1 MGLMQKIIKSILSP
15 LLIPFRPLIKPILKL
30 VDSMDSLSEV
40 LAAII
45 SQLPKFLE
53 LIAMLA
59 DPSKLI
65 KDVVFGLKT
74 GTYLI
79 YNSILDLFF
88 GNLSNSFKHSLENNN
103 NNNNNNNDKKEECV
117 KPTFLE
123 ILILVLCPPLAIF
136 IRKGL
141 KSFLTILI
149 TSILTYFYYLPGVL
163 FASLHIL

>member
-15 LLIPFRPLIKPILKL
+15 LLIPFRPIMKPIFKL
-30 VDSMDSLSEV
+30 IDAMDSLSEV
-40 LAAII
+40 LASII
-45 SQLPKFLE
+45 SLIPKFFE
-53 LIAMLA
+53 LFAMLA
-59 DPSKLI
+59 DPAKLI
-65 KDVVFGLKT
+65 KDAVFGLKT
-74 GTYLI
+74 GIYLI
-79 YNSILDLFF
+79 FNSILDLFF
-88 GNLSNSFKHSLENNN
+88 GNLSNSFKHTFENNN
-103 NNNNNNNDKKEECV
+103 TKEACV

-141 KSFLTILI
+141 KNFLTILI